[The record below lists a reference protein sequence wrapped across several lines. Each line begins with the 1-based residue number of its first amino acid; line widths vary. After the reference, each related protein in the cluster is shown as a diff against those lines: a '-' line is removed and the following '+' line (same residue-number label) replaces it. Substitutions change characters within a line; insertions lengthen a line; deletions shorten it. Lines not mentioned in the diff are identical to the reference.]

1 MVPII
6 LQGVSAR
13 KALELVSELKESGL
27 IVHVDF
33 EWAYHHAHI
42 THDLSVSKIIPRY
55 CEFRFQ
61 EPKLATFYSLKWT
74 MT

>member
-6 LQGVSAR
+6 LQGLSAR

-33 EWAYHHAHI
+33 EFYFY
-42 THDLSVSKIIPRY
+42 SEKIDHGKIHKRY

-61 EPKLATFYSLKWT
+61 EPKLATFYSLKW
-74 MT
+74 MMA